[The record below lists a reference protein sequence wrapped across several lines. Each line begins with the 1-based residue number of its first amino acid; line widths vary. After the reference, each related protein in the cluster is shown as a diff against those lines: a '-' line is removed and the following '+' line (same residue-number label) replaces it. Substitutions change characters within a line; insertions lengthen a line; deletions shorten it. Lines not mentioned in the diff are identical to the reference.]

1 MIWSK
6 KRKREAMVDNH
17 IAQLAYAYVRELT
30 HPLRDGVVLDHC
42 QTDLM
47 NAIGN
52 LSYENRRRLG
62 RMEE

>member
-30 HPLRDGVVLDHC
+30 HPIRDSRMVDYA
-42 QTDLM
+42 QKDLVS
-47 NAIGN
+47 AIEH
-52 LSYENRRRLG
+52 LSYQNRGRLS
-62 RMEE
+62 RMRE